1 MATSVEYGLIAAL
14 IGVAIVGAT
23 LTVNAALEDTE
34 QFGQAEGATFQP
46 DMKFDDPR
54 SPILVMTPSGP
65 IVECPLGTT
74 PTPRAR
80 PLDSRQAASCE
91 PAT

>member
-14 IGVAIVGAT
+14 VGTIVAWTT
-23 LTVNAALEDTE
+23 LTVYAALEDPE
-34 QFGQAEGATFQP
+34 QFGQTEVATFQP
-46 DMKFDDPR
+46 DIKFDDPR

-65 IVECPLGTT
+65 IVECPVGTNL
-74 PTPRAR
+74 TPRAR
-80 PLDSRQAASCE
+80 PLDSRQAALCE